1 MSAAAETGSRVRWLA
16 EPIAPAVGLFTR
28 PAVRLFLTSA
38 VVLFVEL
45 ILIRW
50 IPANVTFIGF
60 FRNFLLM
67 ASFLGIG
74 AGILFGRDERRL
86 PISPFALVLLA
97 VTALVGTTTLEVQI
111 ATEGEIFFGLSEAKG
126 ADPGFLILA
135 LIVMLTSIVMAAL
148 ALPLGRLLTSMPPL
162 RAYAV
167 DIAGS
172 MTGIA
177 AFSLLASLGTPP
189 AVWFAIAAVVL
200 GLLSLGAGVSR
211 WSVISGAMLVGVVVL
226 SIVQQP
232 PATTWSPYYRISE
245 HQTGPALSLN
255 VNGIPHQAL
264 WPVDATYKDA
274 FYEQV
279 YDWFPDRTFDRVLI
293 VGAGSGTDVAVAL
306 AHGAKHVDA
315 VEIDPKLQEIGA
327 LKHPN

>member
-1 MSAAAETGSRVRWLA
+1 MAAATQTSPRVRWLA
-16 EPIAPAVGLFTR
+16 EPIAPAVEALSS

-97 VTALVGTTTLEVQI
+97 VTALVGTATLEVQI
-111 ATEGEIFFGLSEAKG
+111 QTEGEIFFGLSESQG
-126 ADPGFLILA
+126 GDPGFVVLA

-177 AFSLLASLGTPP
+177 AFSLLSALGTPP
-189 AVWFAIAAVVL
+189 AVWFAVAAAVL
-200 GLLSLGAGVSR
+200 GLLALGAGVTR
-211 WSVISGAMLVGVVVL
+211 WSIVSGAMLVGVVVL
-226 SIVQQP
+226 SVFQQP
-232 PATTWSPYYRISE
+232 PSTFWSPYYRISE
-245 HQTGPALSLN
+245 QQTGPVLSLN

-264 WPVDATYKDA
+264 WPVAAPYKED
-274 FYEQV
+274 FYEQI
-279 YDWFPDRTFDRVLI
+279 YRWFPDRTFDKVLI
-293 VGAGSGTDVAVAL
+293 VGAGSGTDAAVAL
-306 AHGAKHVDA
+306 SHSA
-315 VEIDPKLQEIGA
+315 
-327 LKHPN
+327 